1 MLLCSATLLLT
12 FTLTDEAGDGAV
24 VKPPLR
30 LLFARDSLITD
41 PLSLDAFC
49 LEKQIDNALV
59 NISTQGNPVDK
70 SLRTAGIMRTPRAFE
85 EKSPDRVKVYTR
97 LSVKKEYIF
106 SRFGVRANVG
116 RSYKSF

>member
-70 SLRTAGIMRTPRAFE
+70 SLRTAG
-85 EKSPDRVKVYTR
+85 K
-97 LSVKKEYIF
+97 
-106 SRFGVRANVG
+106 
-116 RSYKSF
+116 